1 MLDNLEGIKI
11 FKNFYIQENDGKI
24 VDILQNG
31 NLSCAAFVSSI
42 LYINHLIS
50 SQHSTV
56 DSTVKDLL
64 NNGWAISEFSK
75 LVKGDILVWEENED
89 QESKIMH
96 KHIGFFIDN
105 NTALSNDYKLG
116 YPKLHEIDFN
126 KRKIIQCIKY
136 IKNDFI

>member
-1 MLDNLEGIKI
+1 MEYLYYKNFISMLDNLEGIK
-11 FKNFYIQENDGKI
+11 
-24 VDILQNG
+24 
-31 NLSCAAFVSSI
+31 
-42 LYINHLIS
+42 
-50 SQHSTV
+50 
-56 DSTVKDLL
+56 
-64 NNGWAISEFSK
+64 
-75 LVKGDILVWEENED
+75 
-89 QESKIMH
+89 MH